1 MKYRLST
8 KRFAAS
14 VLAGFAVLASS
25 AGMPS
30 NSAASQGLPATDT
43 VQAAQEQ
50 AESADQQ
57 LQLKVENAL
66 RSDPYFY
73 DRHVDV
79 LVEHGNVVLR
89 GFVLSEWDLRDAI
102 RIATKA
108 AGGRR
113 VIDDLTL
120 ELGGRR

>member
-1 MKYRLST
+1 MKSRLST
-8 KRFAAS
+8 RRFAAS
-14 VLAGFAVLASS
+14 VLAGFAVLACS
-25 AGMPS
+25 AGTPS
-30 NSAASQGLPATDT
+30 NSAASQGLPATDA
-43 VQAAQEQ
+43 VQAAQEH
-50 AESADQQ
+50 ATTTDQQ

-73 DRHVDV
+73 DTHVDV
-79 LVEHGNVVLR
+79 LVENGNVVLH

>member
-1 MKYRLST
+1 
-8 KRFAAS
+8 
-14 VLAGFAVLASS
+14 
-25 AGMPS
+25 MPS
-30 NSAASQGLPATDT
+30 NSAASQGLPATDA
-43 VQAAQEQ
+43 VQAAD
-50 AESADQQ
+50 ALAKTTDQQ

-73 DRHVDV
+73 DRHVHV
-79 LVEHGNVVLR
+79 LMEHGNVVLR
-89 GFVLSEWDLRDAI
+89 GIVLSEWDLRDAI

-120 ELGGRR
+120 ELGGLR